1 MSRPIAKRQHVLDA
15 ALKLFVEKGIEGT
28 TTREIAQLANAGEG
42 TMFRH
47 FESKED
53 MAWHLFHENL
63 VVFMNHLKEGL
74 SKETTAK
81 GRIRSMVEAGFNL
94 YETNPTLC
102 SFLLLTEHS
111 AARRMTPDYETPL
124 DLMAQV
130 IGQGQKSGEVRP
142 METHLAVALVFGA
155 IIRVPFL
162 RRSGWITRD
171 LREMVDEVTNTVW
184 KMVENTPALLGNP
197 AAQPSLS

>member
-1 MSRPIAKRQHVLDA
+1 MSRTITKRQHVLDA

-63 VVFMNHLKEGL
+63 SSFMKQLEEGIAKEP
-74 SKETTAK
+74 TAK
-81 GRIRSMVEAGFNL
+81 GKLRSMVEAGYTL
-94 YETNPTLC
+94 YETDPILC

-111 AARRMTPDYETPL
+111 AARRMPENYPTPL
-124 DLMAQV
+124 NLVVQV
-130 IGQGQKSGEVRP
+130 IEEGQKTGEVRP
-142 METHLAVALVFGA
+142 METHLAAALVFGA
-155 IIRVPFL
+155 ITRVPFFK
-162 RRSGWITRD
+162 RSQWITRD
-171 LREMVDEVTNTVW
+171 LREMVDEVTETIW
-184 KMVENTPALLGNP
+184 KMVQN
-197 AAQPSLS
+197 Q

>member
-1 MSRPIAKRQHVLDA
+1 MSRTITKRQHVLDA

-63 VVFMNHLKEGL
+63 SMFMKQLEEGL
-74 SKETTAK
+74 AKETTAK
-81 GRIRSMVEAGFNL
+81 GKIRSMVEAGFTL
-94 YETNPTLC
+94 YETDPTLC

-111 AARRMTPDYETPL
+111 AARRMTEEYQTPIN
-124 DLMAQV
+124 LMVKV
-130 IGQGQKSGEVRP
+130 IEEGQKKGEVRP
-142 METHLAVALVFGA
+142 METHLAAALVFGA
-155 IIRVPFL
+155 IIRVPFF
-162 RRSGWITRD
+162 RRSNWITRD
-171 LREMVDEVTNTVW
+171 LRGAVNEVTDTVW
-184 KMVENTPALLGNP
+184 QMIKI
-197 AAQPSLS
+197 S